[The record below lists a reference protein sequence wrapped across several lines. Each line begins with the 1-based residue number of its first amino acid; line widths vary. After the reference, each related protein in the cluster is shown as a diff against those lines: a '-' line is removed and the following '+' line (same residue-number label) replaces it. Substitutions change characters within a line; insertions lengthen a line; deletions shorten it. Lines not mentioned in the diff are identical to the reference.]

1 MISRGDGVK
10 IDITSL
16 HNHGVSE
23 IQIDEMLSF
32 SEEQIKKA
40 ELMDLKEVHCIG
52 NIAEFDQDDYY
63 LDLTLSGVM
72 VLPCAITLNPVC
84 HEFSIPIEGN
94 VTSLLEE
101 IDENYEK
108 SENTIDIFPIIWEN
122 ILMEIPL
129 RVVSEEAQN
138 VSLHGDGWKLITE
151 KKENLEVN
159 PELQKLKD
167 LL

>member
-1 MISRGDGVK
+1 MFSRGDEVK

-16 HNHGVSE
+16 HNHGVDE
-23 IQIDEMLSF
+23 IQIDEALSF
-32 SEEQIKKA
+32 TEEQIKKTD
-40 ELMDLKEVHCIG
+40 LIDLKDVYCNGFITEV
-52 NIAEFDQDDYY
+52 NQNDFY
-63 LDLTLSGVM
+63 LDATLTGVM
-72 VLPCAITLNPVC
+72 VLPCAVTLKPVNY
-84 HEFSIPIEGN
+84 EFSIPIEGN
-94 VTSLLEE
+94 ITSMLEE

-108 SENTIDIFPIIWEN
+108 SENTIDLFPIIWEN

-138 VSLHGDGWKLITE
+138 VSLHGDGWRLIT
-151 KKENLEVN
+151 KKEENLEVN